1 MKIICDIIFKIKNKY
16 RKSNSLIVILL
27 EGEIYMTSRELDLFV
42 RKYLNGDND
51 AFDDIYY
58 ETQTSVYLSIKTY
71 IREPQV
77 IEDLMQDTYVRAINN
92 ISKYKIG
99 TNFKAWISCIARNIA
114 INYYNREKKMEILE
128 VDNPVFAQES
138 EDSKLNYYLSFLE
151 GIEKDIVIYHIVLN
165 MKFGEIARIIEMPQS
180 TVFAKYKSA
189 INKIRKSI

>member
-114 INYYNREKKMEILE
+114 INYYNRERKMEILE